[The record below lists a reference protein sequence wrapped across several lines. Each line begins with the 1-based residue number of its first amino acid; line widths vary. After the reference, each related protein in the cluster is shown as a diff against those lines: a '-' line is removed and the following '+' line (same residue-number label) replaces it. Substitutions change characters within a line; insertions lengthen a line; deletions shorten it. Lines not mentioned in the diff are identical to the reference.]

1 MILKMKA
8 EDLPKTR
15 EEITLWALKYSQ
27 GLNWRD
33 LDETLHIGI
42 VAATQIILNWV
53 CVDIAKHFPDLI
65 KIEFLNQT
73 TTRIHV
79 AGVKVAGG
87 SVPGAIVI
95 NYLEKHSI
103 DVEIVGHSYLSR
115 IEMKNFSH
123 AHLGQIKIDDNEPNE

>member
-1 MILKMKA
+1 MKA
-8 EDLPKTR
+8 EDLPRTR
-15 EEITLWALKYSQ
+15 EEITMWALKYSQ
-27 GLNWRD
+27 GINWRD
-33 LDETLHIGI
+33 LDETEDIGI

-65 KIEFLNQT
+65 KIEFVHQT

-103 DVEIVGHSYLSR
+103 DVEIVGQSYMTRS
-115 IEMKNFSH
+115 EMKKLYR
-123 AHLGQIKIDDNEPNE
+123 AHLGQIKINDNEPNE

>member
-8 EDLPKTR
+8 EELPKTR
-15 EEITLWALKYSQ
+15 EEITMWALKHSQ
-27 GLNWRD
+27 GIHWRD
-33 LDETLHIGI
+33 FDELKDIGI
-42 VAATQIILNWV
+42 VEVTQIILDWV
-53 CVDIAKHFPDLI
+53 CLDIAKHFPDLI
-65 KIEFLNQT
+65 KIEFLTQT

-103 DVEIVGHSYLSR
+103 DVEVVGQEYMSR
-115 IEMKNFSH
+115 RLMGNLRRAAEDRSK
-123 AHLGQIKIDDNEPNE
+123 